1 MVQSTKEAL
10 KVDYMMATVSIN
22 GQMVISTEDNI
33 TKVDAK
39 VLVI

>member
-1 MVQSTKEAL
+1 MVQSIKEAL
-10 KVDYMMATVSIN
+10 KMDYMMAMESIN

-39 VLVI
+39 VLEL